1 MCGNEATTLCPRCYR
16 YVCSSCIDP
25 ITFYCLDCA
34 SFKHWQEEDCLRF
47 VDLLKKK
54 LEYVEKV
61 IENKECANC
70 ILLKDAVLQ
79 NVRRIKELEHL
90 AKLESFEN
98 LHDKVLQIKEQAQ
111 NLAVKYLVH
120 FKMKYK

>member
-1 MCGNEATTLCPRCYR
+1 
-16 YVCSSCIDP
+16 
-25 ITFYCLDCA
+25 
-34 SFKHWQEEDCLRF
+34 
-47 VDLLKKK
+47 LLKKK
-54 LEYVEKV
+54 LEYVEKM